1 MHMVKLTI
9 NGHQTEAKEGAM
21 VLDVA
26 RALHINI
33 PTLCSN
39 ESVAPYG
46 ACRMCMV
53 DITTKNG
60 RKRMVTSCL
69 YPVEEG
75 LSVETNTSRVVAH
88 RKMIIQLLRARCPG
102 NTVLEKMAREMGAGA
117 MIFPAAEADKNR
129 NCILCSL
136 CTRACAEVVGQSAI
150 SFVNRGVEREMAIP
164 FYGNWDACIACG
176 SCAYVCPTGAIKL
189 EDKGGIRSIEMPHNK
204 HEFELARCSQ
214 CGRYFMPVKQV
225 EWMAKK
231 SGQPV
236 EFFSVCPTCRK

>member
-1 MHMVKLTI
+1 MVKLMI
-9 NGHQTEAKEGAM
+9 DGRQTEAKEGAM

-26 RALHINI
+26 RGLHIHI
-33 PTLCSN
+33 PTLCAH
-39 ESVAPYG
+39 ETVGPYG

-53 DITTKNG
+53 DITTKSG
-60 RKRMVTSCL
+60 RKRLVTSCL

-75 LSVETNTSRVVAH
+75 LTVETNTPRVAAH

-102 NTVLEKMAREMGAGA
+102 NDVLEKMAEQLGAGA
-117 MIFPAAEADKNR
+117 PIFPQETSGKNHD
-129 NCILCSL
+129 CILCSL

-164 FYGNWDACIACG
+164 FYGDWDACIACG

-204 HEFELARCSQ
+204 RQFEMVKCSQ
-214 CGRYFMPVKQV
+214 CGRYFMPKKQV

-236 EFFSVCPTCRK
+236 EFFSVCTTCRK